1 MRKFINFRMNKRG
14 AGRRAWWGAGRGAGV
29 ARGAG
34 RGAGVARAWR
44 GARLGARNPASPYIS
59 VSFAPSPTRF
69 FAPSPRR
76 LGARN
81 PAGPYISVPF
91 APSPTRFFARGRRRL
106 GARNPA
112 SPYISV
118 PFAPS
123 PPHFFTRGRAGVVP
137 HRSLSLAIPCS
148 FVLRHHV
155 SEHRRKVM
163 HQDFRL
169 RASLFPYY
177 IFKGK
182 ELTTNTT
189 RPPFVVNSNHL
200 PVPLAPTCIRHH
212 KKLTTDSRI
221 RKVCRQSN
229 FFFMFLL

>member
-1 MRKFINFRMNKRG
+1 MARG
-14 AGRRAWWGAGRGAGV
+14 GAGPAGWGARRRGRRAWRAGGATWCTKTRYPLFL
-29 ARGAG
+29 RSLCTKS
-34 RGAGVARAWR
+34 RAFLRPW
-44 GARLGARNPASPYIS
+44 PAPTWCTKSCRPCSS
-59 VSFAPSPTRF
+59 VSFAPSP
-69 FAPSPRR
+69 P
-76 LGARN
+76 
-81 PAGPYISVPF
+81 
-91 APSPTRFFARGRRRL
+91 RFFARGRRRL

-112 SPYISV
+112 SPCSSV
-118 PFAPS
+118 SFAPS
-123 PPHFFTRGRAGVVP
+123 PPRFFARGRAGVVP

-148 FVLRHHV
+148 FVLRYHV

-200 PVPLAPTCIRHH
+200 PVPLAPTCIRHQ
-212 KKLTTDSRI
+212 KIDDRLSPPESLSSI
-221 RKVCRQSN
+221 
-229 FFFMFLL
+229 